1 MADTVLLENA
11 IIEELPYTPNN
22 EQKDAITNLAEF
34 LCCREQNVLFL
45 LRGHAGTGK
54 TSLVGALIRVLKKA
68 QMKTVLIAPTGRAAK
83 VMASYSGE
91 NAYTIHKK
99 IYRQNAFGNEKF
111 SLSDNKATDT
121 LFIVDESSMI
131 TNKGESIFGSGNLLD
146 DLITFVYN
154 GAGCRLIVIGDD
166 AQLPPVGEEK
176 SPAMSK
182 DWLEGYGLEVKESY
196 LSTVA
201 RQDGDSGILH
211 NATLIRKK
219 IENGS
224 RISLPE
230 LQIEGFDDVK
240 SINGAAFTEAL
251 EDEYAKYGSEE
262 TIVITRSNKQA
273 LIYNQGIRRQVL
285 QRDDEIGGGDI
296 VMIIKNNYFWGKEY
310 KNLEFLA
317 NGDMAEVIRVRRH
330 EELYGL
336 RFAEATLRMIDY
348 DQEIDAKILLDSIY
362 ADTPQATKE
371 LNDKL
376 FKGVEEDYSDIL
388 NKRDRMKKIA
398 EDEHYNAL
406 QIKFGYAITC
416 HKAQGGQWDSVFID
430 QGSLSYEQSEDY
442 YNWLYTSITRAKKK
456 LHFVNFP
463 NECVGEITNF

>member
-146 DLITFVYN
+146 ELITLVYN
-154 GAGCRLIVIGDD
+154 GAGCRLIVIADD

-230 LQIEGFDDVK
+230 LQIDGFDDVK

-273 LIYNQGIRRQVL
+273 LSYNQGIRRQVL

-317 NGDMAEVIRVRRH
+317 NGDMAEVIKN
-330 EELYGL
+330 L
-336 RFAEATLRMIDY
+336 T
-348 DQEIDAKILLDSIY
+348 DQV
-362 ADTPQATKE
+362 KE
-371 LNDKL
+371 LKENESQADHS
-376 FKGVEEDYSDIL
+376 GSVENVPLRRPARRGNESGAGDQ
-388 NKRDRMKKIA
+388 RD
-398 EDEHYNAL
+398 
-406 QIKFGYAITC
+406 G
-416 HKAQGGQWDSVFID
+416 
-430 QGSLSYEQSEDY
+430 
-442 YNWLYTSITRAKKK
+442 
-456 LHFVNFP
+456 
-463 NECVGEITNF
+463 

>member
-230 LQIEGFDDVK
+230 LQIDGFDDVK

-376 FKGVEEDYSDIL
+376 FKGVEEDYSDIP
-388 NKRDRMKKIA
+388 NQRDRMKKIA

-442 YNWLYTSITRAKKK
+442 YNWLYTSITRAKKN
-456 LHFVNFP
+456 LYFVNFP

>member
-330 EELYGL
+330 EALYGL
-336 RFAEATLRMIDY
+336 RFADATLRMIDY

-442 YNWLYTSITRAKKK
+442 YNWLYTSIT
-456 LHFVNFP
+456 
-463 NECVGEITNF
+463 

>member
-111 SLSDNKATDT
+111 SLSDNKAIDT

-371 LNDKL
+371 LNDEL

-456 LHFVNFP
+456 LYFVNFP

>member
-230 LQIEGFDDVK
+230 LQIDGFDDVK

-336 RFAEATLRMIDY
+336 RFSEATLRMIDY

-376 FKGVEEDYSDIL
+376 FKGVEEDYSDIP

-463 NECVGEITNF
+463 KECVGKITNF

>member
-310 KNLEFLA
+310 KKLEFLA

-376 FKGVEEDYSDIL
+376 FKGVEEDYSDIP

-456 LHFVNFP
+456 LYFVNFP

>member
-91 NAYTIHKK
+91 NAYTIHNK

-111 SLSDNKATDT
+111 SLSDNKAIDT

-456 LHFVNFP
+456 LYFVNFP

>member
-456 LHFVNFP
+456 LYFVNFP

>member
-34 LCCREQNVLFL
+34 LCCREPNVLFL

-230 LQIEGFDDVK
+230 LQIDGFDDVK

-376 FKGVEEDYSDIL
+376 FKGVEEDYSDIP

-456 LHFVNFP
+456 LHFVNCP
-463 NECVGEITNF
+463 KECVGESSLF